1 MATSVETLDAL
12 LDPQNREVKALVYQ
26 VAGFG
31 LFRREDG
38 KWVPDYEKEE
48 NEYDD
53 MPFVEL
59 DPSKSIPLIQKWDT
73 GEGVTDDDLQEYSLQ
88 EEEAE

>member
-12 LDPQNREVKALVYQ
+12 LDPQTREVKALVYQ
-26 VAGFG
+26 VAGLG

-59 DPSKSIPLIQKWDT
+59 DRLLVP
-73 GEGVTDDDLQEYSLQ
+73 
-88 EEEAE
+88 